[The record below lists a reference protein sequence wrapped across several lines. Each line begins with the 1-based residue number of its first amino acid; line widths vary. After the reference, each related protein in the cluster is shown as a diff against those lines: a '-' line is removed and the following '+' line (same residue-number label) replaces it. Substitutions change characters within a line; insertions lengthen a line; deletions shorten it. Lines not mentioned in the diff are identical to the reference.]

1 MKNECSV
8 CDELEMIVVGTYM
21 WILGEE
27 IIEEDKWDNCPI
39 CKGSVN
45 DDAIG

>member
-1 MKNECSV
+1 
-8 CDELEMIVVGTYM
+8 MIVTGTHV

-39 CKGSVN
+39 CRGEKN
-45 DDAIG
+45 DDNISSLVPKQK